1 MLLGLSNI
9 HITPVPSANELSDS
23 FSYYQLTSE
32 HIRLLAI
39 GDQLEGAIHNCSISR
54 NATL

>member
-1 MLLGLSNI
+1 MLLVLSNI
-9 HITPVPSANELSDS
+9 HITLVLSANELSDS